1 MQLFSDVNSTLY
13 FHKHRSKYNEINLN
27 LLSLPQ
33 IYNLH
38 QPTNKLYSLLCQL
51 CTLFIFKL
59 PVFLI
64 PPPSSHH
71 QPVPNPT
78 SPLSLD
84 RQLFDYPSLSQNPK
98 PRPGRDEK
106 QEPATRESRKKKK
119 GIITIR

>member
-27 LLSLPQ
+27 LLILPH

-64 PPPSSHH
+64 PPPHH
-71 QPVPNPT
+71 QIQYLHFLSTANFSTIPHFLKIRNPAPAEMK
-78 SPLSLD
+78 SK
-84 RQLFDYPSLSQNPK
+84 NPQQEN
-98 PRPGRDEK
+98 REK
-106 QEPATRESRKKKK
+106 KRKESSR
-119 GIITIR
+119 

>member
-1 MQLFSDVNSTLY
+1 MSILHYIFTNTDQSTTKLILTSLSCLKSIIY
-13 FHKHRSKYNEINLN
+13 IN
-27 LLSLPQ
+27 Q
-33 IYNLH
+33 
-38 QPTNKLYSLLCQL
+38 QTNKLYSLLCQL

-64 PPPSSHH
+64 PPPHH

>member
-27 LLSLPQ
+27 LLILPQ

-64 PPPSSHH
+64 PPPHH
-71 QPVPNPT
+71 QIQYLHF
-78 SPLSLD
+78 LSIANFSTIPHFLKI
-84 RQLFDYPSLSQNPK
+84 RN
-98 PRPGRDEK
+98 PGRDEK